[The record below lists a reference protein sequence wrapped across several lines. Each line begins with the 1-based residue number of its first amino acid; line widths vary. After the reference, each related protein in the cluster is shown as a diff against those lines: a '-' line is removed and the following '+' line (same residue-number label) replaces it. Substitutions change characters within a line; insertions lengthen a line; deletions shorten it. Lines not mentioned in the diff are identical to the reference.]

1 MSAPRHRSPRAHSAC
16 QARGPTASRHFKL
29 DRQRGCS
36 CRISLFLGHL
46 ASVSHPVLAMDCRFP
61 SKASVSLI
69 SPSSEPARVCS
80 GIYPAPRRPSLSDG
94 QTPLGAS
101 CKTWRSTPDPS
112 RFLCLSH
119 PYRFSGSGRA
129 RSDRDAGGLARVPV
143 DFGDLSSEDDDVD
156 PQLQGEGRGAPGK
169 RVWTKFSP
177 ATGGM
182 WTAVLRTRTRTWT
195 GKLRPRSMAM
205 SVSSQPSCGQ
215 V

>member
-1 MSAPRHRSPRAHSAC
+1 MHLGIGHPAPTVLAKRE
-16 QARGPTASRHFKL
+16 GPTASRHFKL

-36 CRISLFLGHL
+36 CQISLFLGHL

-112 RFLCLSH
+112 LPSAFLTLTGSLDRAERAVIAMLVVSH
-119 PYRFSGSGRA
+119 VYQSIS
-129 RSDRDAGGLARVPV
+129 
-143 DFGDLSSEDDDVD
+143 
-156 PQLQGEGRGAPGK
+156 
-169 RVWTKFSP
+169 
-177 ATGGM
+177 AT
-182 WTAVLRTRTRTWT
+182 
-195 GKLRPRSMAM
+195 
-205 SVSSQPSCGQ
+205 
-215 V
+215 